1 MMNKVLE
8 ITIPQTKKHA
18 LEVVPDNTEEML
30 LWTRGS
36 FLQKV
41 LQELDGG
48 NTLNS

>member
-1 MMNKVLE
+1 MNKVLE
-8 ITIPQTKKHA
+8 IAIPQTKKHA

-30 LWTRGS
+30 LWTRSS

-41 LQELDGG
+41 VQELDGG